1 MSVGSDSSSMS
12 HSSSPGLHVR
22 TAAAPSMGPSIRDPA
37 EARRWR
43 RDIREGKRREP
54 S

>member
-12 HSSSPGLHVR
+12 HSSSPGLH
-22 TAAAPSMGPSIRDPA
+22 MGPSIRDPA

-43 RDIREGKRREP
+43 RDIRQGKRREP